1 MAMHPAGRRAA
12 SRARECVGW
21 GGMWLLLRFVATA
34 LALQLQQGDHAAAEE
49 QGVGEFDASALH
61 SKRST

>member
-1 MAMHPAGRRAA
+1 MCGWPGRAG
-12 SRARECVGW
+12 ECVAGW